1 MLGSLAL
8 VLALAALPEGV
19 ELQWSGAEGCPDAAD
34 VEQRVAERLASRE
47 GAIRASVVVAVVS
60 GSDGGYALSLDVT
73 LPDEAV
79 HRDLEAAD
87 CSVLVDATAVVV
99 GIAVEPQI
107 PAEELRTA
115 TLVPTETAPTT
126 VPAPALAPEVIE
138 ETPPPRD
145 VESPTPEP
153 EPQPEPR
160 RVRIGGLVRLQGGGS
175 VGALPGVAGAAGL
188 RVGVRGRRWRAEVGG
203 DPTFSV
209 RHAFPDEPSVGADFS
224 LWSGAARGCGVLGKK
239 TLEFPLC
246 AGVDAGLMRADG
258 FGGDINRSLVEPWA
272 AAVVAPG
279 FVWMPH
285 PNVGLGLSADA
296 FVALNR
302 PGFTGE
308 QRPLL
313 HRPFPVGLRLVGALE
328 VRFGPE
334 PD

>member
-8 VLALAALPEGV
+8 AFALAALPEGV
-19 ELQWSGAEGCPDAAD
+19 ELQWSGADGCPDAAD

-47 GAIRASVVVAVVS
+47 GPIRASVVVAVAS

-73 LPDEAV
+73 LPDESV

-115 TLVPTETAPTT
+115 TLVPTETAPAT
-126 VPAPALAPEVIE
+126 VPAPEIEPEFVE
-138 ETPPPRD
+138 AAPPPRD
-145 VESPTPEP
+145 VESPRSEP
-153 EPQPEPR
+153 EPEPR
-160 RVRIGGLVRLQGGGS
+160 RVRVGGLVRLQGGGS
-175 VGALPGVAGAAGL
+175 AGVLPSVAGAAGL

-203 DPTFSV
+203 DHTFSV
-209 RHAFPDEPSVGADFS
+209 RHAFPDEPSVGAEFS
-224 LWSGAARGCGVLGKK
+224 LWSGAARGCGVLGNK

-279 FVWMPH
+279 LIWVPH

-308 QRPLL
+308 ERPLL
-313 HRPFPVGLRLVGALE
+313 HRPFPVGLRVVGALE

-334 PD
+334 PG

>member
-1 MLGSLAL
+1 MLGSFALA
-8 VLALAALPEGV
+8 LALAALPEGV
-19 ELQWSGAEGCPDAAD
+19 ELQWSGTDGCPSAEE
-34 VEQRVAERLASRE
+34 VEQRVAERLADRE
-47 GAIRASVVVAVVS
+47 GPVRASVVVAVAS
-60 GSDGGYALSLDVT
+60 GIDGGYALSLDVT
-73 LPDEAV
+73 LPDESV
-79 HRDLEAAD
+79 HRDLEASD

-115 TLVPTETAPTT
+115 TLIPTETAPAT
-126 VPAPALAPEVIE
+126 VPAPAIERETIE
-138 ETPPPRD
+138 EPPPPPRE
-145 VESPTPEP
+145 VESPVPEP
-153 EPQPEPR
+153 EPK
-160 RVRIGGLVRLQGGGS
+160 RVRVGGLVRLQGGGT
-175 VGALPGVAGAAGL
+175 VGVLPGVAGAAGL
-188 RVGVRGRRWRAEVGG
+188 RIGVRGRRWRAEVGG
-203 DPTFSV
+203 DHTFSV
-209 RHAFPDEPSVGADFS
+209 RHAFPDEPSVGAEFS
-224 LWSGAARGCGVLGKK
+224 LWSGAARGCGVLGKT

-279 FVWMPH
+279 LVWMPH

-296 FVALNR
+296 FVALRR

-308 QRPLL
+308 ERPLL
-313 HRPFPVGLRLVGALE
+313 HRAFPVGLRLVAGLE

>member
-19 ELQWSGAEGCPDAAD
+19 ELHWSGADGCPDAVD

-47 GAIRASVVVAVVS
+47 GPIRASVVVAVVS
-60 GSDGGYALSLDVT
+60 GSDGGYALSLDVA
-73 LPDEAV
+73 LPDESV
-79 HRDLEAAD
+79 HRDLEATD

-107 PAEELRTA
+107 PPEELRTA
-115 TLVPTETAPTT
+115 TLVPTETAPAM
-126 VPAPALAPEVIE
+126 VPAPAIEPEVIE
-138 ETPPPRD
+138 DAPPPLD

-153 EPQPEPR
+153 EPGPQPEPR
-160 RVRIGGLVRLQGGGS
+160 RVPIGGFVRLLGGGS
-175 VGALPGVAGAAGL
+175 VGVLPGLAGAAGL

-203 DPTFSV
+203 DRMFSV

-224 LWSGAARGCGVLGKK
+224 LWSGAARGCGVLGST

-246 AGVDAGLMRADG
+246 VGVDAGLMRAVG

-272 AAVVAPG
+272 AAVIAPG
-279 FVWMPH
+279 LVWVPH

-296 FVALNR
+296 FVTLNR
-302 PGFTGE
+302 PGFTG
-308 QRPLL
+308 
-313 HRPFPVGLRLVGALE
+313 
-328 VRFGPE
+328 
-334 PD
+334 